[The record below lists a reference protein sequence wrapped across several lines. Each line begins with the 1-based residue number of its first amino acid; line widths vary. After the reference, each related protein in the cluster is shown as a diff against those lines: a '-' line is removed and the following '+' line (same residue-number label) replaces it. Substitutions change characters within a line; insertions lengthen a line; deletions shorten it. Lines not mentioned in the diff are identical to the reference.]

1 MTAFVILHYLA
12 LDSTRAC
19 VERVRELTGE
29 KHIIVM
35 DNASPNGSGE
45 QLLEEYRD
53 DVLVTV
59 LLSDENSG
67 FARGNDLG
75 VEYAV
80 ATLEPDF
87 VVALNDDVEILQP
100 DFCERIESAYAA
112 APFDLLGPDI
122 VSRFSGIH
130 QSPKRMDGVTL
141 AGVRGKAAYVRRS
154 QNPVIM
160 YLSSEQKRNV
170 AIYKSYLRRRRE
182 KQGIDSLSPA
192 DNVVLHGACV
202 IFSRRFLRERP
213 RPFYPG
219 TFMYYEMEILD
230 WICRRDGYVSRYD
243 PSLQV
248 LHYQN
253 VSTRMSCKSLMAQN
267 RFVCANLLSSLQCAE
282 RLFTGVENLEED
294 GVDSFA
300 SVWTAVGSM

>member
-12 LDSTRAC
+12 VDSTRAC
-19 VERVRELTGE
+19 VERVRALSGE
-29 KHIIVM
+29 KHIIIV

-45 QLLEEYRD
+45 LLREEYRD
-53 DVLVTV
+53 EIGVTV

-67 FARGNDLG
+67 FARGNNLG

-80 ATLEPDF
+80 GALDPDF
-87 VVALNDDVEILQP
+87 VVALNDDVEILQQ
-100 DFCERIESAYAA
+100 DFCDRIENAYRA

-130 QSPKRMDGVTL
+130 QSPKRLSGVTL
-141 AGVRGKAAYVRRS
+141 AGVRSKAAYVRRS
-154 QNPVIM
+154 QNPVLM
-160 YLSSEQKRNV
+160 YLSSERKRNV
-170 AIYKSYLRRRRE
+170 SAYRSYLRRRRD
-182 KQGIDSLSPA
+182 KQGIDSLTPA
-192 DNVVLHGACV
+192 ENVVLHGACV
-202 IFSRRFLRERP
+202 IFSRRFLEDRP

-243 PSLQV
+243 PTLQV

-253 VSTRMSCKSLMAQN
+253 VSTRLSCKSLLAQN
-267 RFVCANLLSSLQCAE
+267 RFVCSNLLRSLGSAE
-282 RLFTGVENLEED
+282 RLMTGAENLE
-294 GVDSFA
+294 
-300 SVWTAVGSM
+300 TADAAVSAV